1 MSRPEPEP
9 GRAHVSDGEAVRFAP
24 ASFAQRQFWLLDRLT
39 GGHPVYNA
47 PRRYHLTGPLDVPAL
62 ERALEEIARR
72 HETLR
77 TRLPERNGEPIQEI
91 LPAPSLRIPVV
102 DLTARGEDIRD
113 RLAAFERAESRRA
126 FHLATEPPWRATL
139 ARLAPTEH
147 VLLLTF
153 HHVVFDGWS
162 RLVLEKELGTL
173 YGAFV
178 RGEPSPLGELPIQ
191 YADYSTWERERL
203 SGDLLERLLAYWE
216 EQLSELPFV
225 ELPTDRQ
232 RPPSASFDG
241 ARHQFEIPAPLAH
254 RVRSFAASQRATPFM
269 TLMALFQALVH
280 RLTGLDD
287 VPVGCPTSGRTMP
300 GTEGLIGCF
309 INPVVVRGDLSGNP
323 TFKELVERTRQRTIR
338 SLSHAELRFE
348 LLVLK
353 LRPERV
359 QGVNPLFQVLF
370 QVRTFPRTPM
380 GMLPGL
386 TVESGFVDTGGA
398 TVDQAW
404 SLNAYGD
411 CFAAEVDYDTAL
423 FEESTVRRMGE
434 RFLRMLEGALADPD
448 ARLSDLPLLDAGERQ
463 RIQIEWNQTT
473 TAYPRERSIVELF
486 VECAESDP
494 EAVALERGNEQV
506 RYRELDERSSRLAS
520 ALMESGVEPGTLV
533 GLCMKR
539 SIEMVVGMLAALRC
553 GAAYV
558 PLDPDDPE
566 DRLSFM
572 SEDAGL
578 VAVVVEPGHEQR
590 EFGTGVTVLA
600 GTTSPEGFRSSEPAT
615 ADRAPGPEDLA
626 YVLYTSGS
634 TGLPK
639 GVAVEHRAVVRLV
652 RDTDYV
658 SIGPGDR
665 VAHVS
670 HPAFDATTFEVW
682 AALLNGATVVILDP
696 DTVLE
701 PPRLARELRARG
713 VTALFL
719 TTALFNAVADEAPDA
734 FRTVRTVMFGGEVV
748 DPARVR
754 KVLAAD
760 PPARLLHV
768 YGPTECTT
776 FATWHRVTEVD
787 PAATT
792 IPIGRPIA
800 NTRAWVVDPHGG
812 VVPAGVPGELLLG
825 GDGLA
830 RGYHGRPELTRE
842 RFVDAP
848 FGAGERVYRTGDR
861 VRREEDGSIVFLGRF
876 DRQVKVRGF
885 RIELGEVEA
894 ALAGH
899 PSVRECVVAAREA
912 GPGDRRLLAW
922 VVANGYSPASADL
935 NRFLSDRLPR
945 YMLPSAYIVVN
956 AMPLNRNGK
965 VDVRA
970 LPDPPAPEPAA
981 RLVTDTERLLAEVWR
996 ETLGVPEVG
1005 RTDDFYDLGGHSLLA
1020 VRLFSEIEKRTG
1032 RRLPIAIFD
1041 HGLTIAAVAER
1052 LEQETTEA
1060 GTDFLVPIRSGGPRP
1075 PLFLVHGGGGHVFV
1089 YRWLASQLDGDR
1101 PVFGFNLKGI
1111 RSADTPRTVEEMA
1124 ERYLGDLEVAYPEG
1138 PCLLGGYSFG
1148 GVVAWEMA
1156 RRLRA
1161 RGRAVPLLVL
1171 LEATPDLLQAHSVP
1185 VRAWRKVR
1193 RLGGGVVRALGDI
1206 SREPPGK
1213 WSRILFRRA
1222 EAARSVLRDRQPD
1235 PSAEPADEAA
1245 AMLAAT
1251 RRAVHRYRPGR
1262 YPGRTLY
1269 LRAAGQFRHRLV
1281 WGSLAEDLEVVDLPG
1296 NGHASFL
1303 KNVNAP
1309 VVAEFLDS
1317 RLRDVDGG

>member
-1 MSRPEPEP
+1 MNRPETDHVT
-9 GRAHVSDGEAVRFAP
+9 AHVLDGEAVRFAP

-47 PRRYHLTGPLDVPAL
+47 ARRYHLTGPLDVPAL

-77 TRLPERNGEPIQEI
+77 TRLPEHEGEPIQEI
-91 LPAPSLRIPVV
+91 LPASSLHIPVV
-102 DLTARGEDIRD
+102 DLTAQGEATRD

-126 FHLATEPPWRATL
+126 FDLATGPPWRATL
-139 ARLAPTEH
+139 ARLGPTEH
-147 VLLLTF
+147 VFLLTF

-162 RLVLEKELGTL
+162 RLVLERELGTL

-178 RGEPSPLGELPIQ
+178 SGEPSPLGELPVQ
-191 YADYSTWERERL
+191 YADYAEWECERL
-203 SGDLLERLLAYWE
+203 SGDHLERLLAYWQ

-225 ELPTDRQ
+225 DLPTDRQ
-232 RPPSASFDG
+232 RPPRARFDG
-241 ARHQFEIPAPLAH
+241 SRHQFAVPATLAH
-254 RVRSFAASQRATPFM
+254 RVRSFAASQKATPFM
-269 TLMALFQALVH
+269 TLMALFQALVY

-309 INPVVVRGDLSGNP
+309 INPVVIRGDLSGNP
-323 TFKELVERTRQRTIR
+323 TFKELVGRTRQRTMHA
-338 SLSHAELRFE
+338 LSHAELRFE
-348 LLVLK
+348 LLVLR

-370 QVRTFPRTPM
+370 QVRTFPRTATEM
-380 GMLPGL
+380 FQGL
-386 TVESGFVDTGGA
+386 TVESGFLDTGGA
-398 TVDQAW
+398 TVDQSW
-404 SLNAYGD
+404 SLDAYGD
-411 CFAAEVDYDTAL
+411 CFTAQVDYDTAL

-434 RFLRMLEGALADPD
+434 RFLRMLEGALANPD
-448 ARLSDLPLLDAGERQ
+448 ARLSALPLLDETERQ
-463 RIQIEWNQTT
+463 RIQIEWNETA

-486 VECAESDP
+486 VEHAERDP
-494 EAVALERGNEQV
+494 EAVAIERGDEQV
-506 RYRELDERSSRLAS
+506 RYRELDERSSRLAG

-539 SIEMVVGMLAALRC
+539 SIEMVVGMLAALRS

-558 PLDPDDPE
+558 PLDPDDP
-566 DRLSFM
+566 DARLSFL
-572 SEDAGL
+572 SRDAGL
-578 VAVVVEPGHEQR
+578 VAVVAQAGHEHR
-590 EFGTGVTVLA
+590 EFGPGIAVLESA
-600 GTTSPEGFRSSEPAT
+600 TSPEGPASLEPARP
-615 ADRAPGPEDLA
+615 DRAPGPEDLA

-634 TGLPK
+634 TGRPK

-652 RDTDYV
+652 RETDYV

-670 HPAFDATTFEVW
+670 HPAFDATTFEIW
-682 AALLNGATVVILDP
+682 GALLNGASTVILDS

-713 VTALFL
+713 VTELFL

-734 FRTVRTVMFGGEVV
+734 FRTLRTVMFGGEAV

-754 KVLAAD
+754 KVLAAE
-760 PPARLLHV
+760 PPERLLHV

-787 PAATT
+787 AAATT

-812 VVPAGVPGELLLG
+812 IVPPGVPGELVLG

-861 VRREEDGSIVFLGRF
+861 VRREEDGAIVFLGRM

-894 ALAGH
+894 VLASH
-899 PSVRECVVAAREA
+899 PVVRECVVAARET
-912 GPGDRRLLAW
+912 GPGDRRLVAW
-922 VVANGYSPASADL
+922 VAADGAPPSSL
-935 NRFLSDRLPR
+935 DLGRFLSGRLPR
-945 YMLPSAYIVVN
+945 YMLPSAYVVVD

-965 VDVRA
+965 VDVNA
-970 LPDPPAPEPAA
+970 LPDPPAAVRAEAP
-981 RLVTDTERLLAEVWR
+981 LTETEALLAEAWCDI
-996 ETLGVPEVG
+996 LGVAEVG

-1020 VRLFSEIEKRTG
+1020 VRLFSEIEQRTG
-1032 RRLPIAIFD
+1032 RRLPFSLFD
-1041 HGLTIAAVAER
+1041 RGLTIAAVAEC
-1052 LEQETTEA
+1052 LERESA
-1060 GTDFLVPIRSGGPRP
+1060 VPGTDFLIPIRPGGTRA
-1075 PLFLVHGGGGHVFV
+1075 PLFLVHAGGGHVFV
-1089 YRWLASQLDGDR
+1089 YRWLASRLDRDR
-1101 PVFGFNLKGI
+1101 PVFGFNLKGV
-1111 RSADTPRTVEEMA
+1111 RRADLPRTVEEMA
-1124 ERYLGDLEVAYPEG
+1124 ECYLGDLEVAWPEG

-1171 LEATPDLLQAHSVP
+1171 LEATPDLLQMLPAP
-1185 VRAWRKVR
+1185 VRAWRRAR
-1193 RLGGGVVRALGDI
+1193 RFGSGATRALRDLSQTSPTDWFGI
-1206 SREPPGK
+1206 LSQ
-1213 WSRILFRRA
+1213 RIGS
-1222 EAARSVLRDRQPD
+1222 ARSSIIDRQPD
-1235 PSAEPADEAA
+1235 PTETVDEAT
-1245 AMLAAT
+1245 AMMAT
-1251 RRAVHRYRPGR
+1251 SRWAVRHYRAGR
-1262 YPGRTLY
+1262 YAGRTLY
-1269 LRAAGQFRHRLV
+1269 LRAAGQGGRRLV
-1281 WGSLAEDLEVVDLPG
+1281 WPSLAEDLRVVMVPG
-1296 NGHASFL
+1296 LAHGSFL
-1303 KNVNAP
+1303 ESENAG
-1309 VVAEFLDS
+1309 VVAEVLNG
-1317 RLRDVDGG
+1317 RLREADGG